1 VNDAT
6 DSDADGGTLTTDV
19 FALAAGGIDLSRD
32 LGIRS
37 TTTAAVGDYVWS
49 DVDGNGQQGATEPG
63 IPGVLVTLYNSA
75 GTAVASAVTDANG
88 KYLFV
93 NVTPGSYTIG
103 FSGLPIGS
111 SFTTKDNGA
120 DASDSDVNPATGKT
134 DAFTLAAG
142 QTNTT
147 IDAGL
152 VTKFAA
158 VGDFVWN
165 DLNANGIQ
173 DAGEPGVAGVT
184 VILYNSANVPVASA
198 VTDGNGYYFINN
210 IPVPAAGANYTIGF
224 TDKPTGSVFTT
235 KNAAGSTTANDS
247 NADVTTGLTDAFSL
261 APGQIRQDIDAGLN
275 FFVTLSG
282 NVWHDVNGMNDNLV
296 NNSGAAQVPPA
307 AGIPVG
313 LRAYLVNT
321 TTGLIEKVTLVSS
334 GTGTYNFN
342 NVTPNKTYRV
352 YLTSVVLPVGTAE
365 GSIPNI
371 LPSGWEHTGQ
381 KNANPPNGPTGSDG
395 INDGR
400 ITVPVG
406 NTNVININFGI
417 KISGGDTV
425 IG

>member
-1 VNDAT
+1 MT
-6 DSDADGGTLTTDV
+6 
-19 FALAAGGIDLSRD
+19 RD

-37 TTTAAVGDYVWS
+37 TTTAAVGDYVWN
-49 DVDGNGQQGATEPG
+49 DTDADGVQDANEAG
-63 IPGVLVTLYNSA
+63 IAGVLVTLYNSA

-93 NVTPGSYTIG
+93 NVTPGSYTMG
-103 FSGLPIGS
+103 FSGLPVGA
-111 SFTTKDNGA
+111 SFTAKDNGG
-120 DASDSDVNPATGKT
+120 DAADSDVNPATGRT
-134 DAFTLAAG
+134 DAFNLIAG

-152 VTKFAA
+152 VTRYAA
-158 VGDFVWN
+158 VGNFVWN

-184 VILYNSANVPVASA
+184 VTLYNSSGAAVASA

-210 IPVPAAGANYTIGF
+210 IPVPAAGASYTIGF
-224 TDKPTGSVFTT
+224 TDTPTGTVFTA
-235 KNAAGSTTANDS
+235 KNAAGSTTDNDS
-247 NADVTTGLTDAFSL
+247 NADVTTGVTDAFTL
-261 APGQIRQDIDAGLN
+261 MPGQIRQDIDAGLIQ
-275 FFVTLSG
+275 FVTLSG
-282 NVWHDVNGMNDNLV
+282 NVWHDVNGMFDNLV
-296 NNSGAAQVPPA
+296 NNSGAAQTPPA

-321 TTGLIEKVTLVSS
+321 TTGLVEKVTLVSS
-334 GTGTYNFN
+334 ATGMFNFN
-342 NVTPNKTYRV
+342 NVTPNSTYRV
-352 YLTSVVLPVGTAE
+352 YLTNVVLPVGTPQT
-365 GSIPNI
+365 SIPNI

-381 KNANPPNGPTGSDG
+381 KNANPPNPVTGSDG

-406 NTNVININFGI
+406 SSNVININFGI
-417 KISGGDTV
+417 KIAGGDTV